1 MVAPQM
7 HPRRTHRAAWTWF
20 AALVLGQRLAVRIA
34 SGVRRP
40 VPRKSTSSRCRT
52 IATAS
57 PRCRRTSSVTRARNK
72 RREFRFSTDRVTARR
87 ATRTVVSGRGGIRL
101 RLYECS
107 APHEYKRTVQRNST
121 SLRLGGLFCS
131 GRGATGALANGPRQG
146 IEIERF
152 SQVGCVLV
160 SEDLLDL

>member
-1 MVAPQM
+1 MVLAAARSVSVFAKGKQGGTGGSLVAPQM

-20 AALVLGQRLAVRIA
+20 AAL
-34 SGVRRP
+34 
-40 VPRKSTSSRCRT
+40 
-52 IATAS
+52 
-57 PRCRRTSSVTRARNK
+57 
-72 RREFRFSTDRVTARR
+72 
-87 ATRTVVSGRGGIRL
+87 VSGRGGIRL